1 MGASSAT
8 ATVGF
13 HDVFGAVGLVSER
26 VVCTDAAD
34 AVCASV
40 LLVLAVSCR

>member
-8 ATVGF
+8 VGY

-26 VVCTDAAD
+26 MVCTDAAD
-34 AVCASV
+34 AVCASM

>member
-1 MGASSAT
+1 MGASS

-13 HDVFGAVGLVSER
+13 HDVSGAVGLVSEL
-26 VVCTDAAD
+26 VVCADAAD

>member
-8 ATVGF
+8 VGF
-13 HDVFGAVGLVSER
+13 HDILGAVGLVSER

-34 AVCASV
+34 AVYASV

>member
-8 ATVGF
+8 IGF
-13 HDVFGAVGLVSER
+13 HDIFGAVGLVSVR
-26 VVCTDAAD
+26 VVCANAAD

-40 LLVLAVSCR
+40 LLVLAMSCQ

>member
-8 ATVGF
+8 VGF
-13 HDVFGAVGLVSER
+13 HDIFGAVGLVSER
-26 VVCTDAAD
+26 VMCADVAD
-34 AVCASV
+34 AVCVSV